1 MSCTLI
7 CCGSGGVLLIV
18 LFLRLFDMCMCI
30 GLLILFIVLYALFG
44 CGSLYVLVGD
54 CVVWLRFDCC
64 FLVVLSGCGC
74 GLCIWLGLLMECCGF
89 RYLCVDLRFAVWL
102 GY

>member
-44 CGSLYVLVGD
+44 WVTLGACGRLCCLVK
-54 CVVWLRFDCC
+54 V
-64 FLVVLSGCGC
+64 
-74 GLCIWLGLLMECCGF
+74 
-89 RYLCVDLRFAVWL
+89 
-102 GY
+102 

>member
-1 MSCTLI
+1 M
-7 CCGSGGVLLIV
+7 
-18 LFLRLFDMCMCI
+18 
-30 GLLILFIVLYALFG
+30 
-44 CGSLYVLVGD
+44 GD
-54 CVVWLRFDCC
+54 FVVWLRFNCC
-64 FLVVLSGCGC
+64 FLVALSVCGC